1 MNADGPCILVTVAE
15 TRGSTPREVGARM
28 LVWKDRMAE
37 TIGGGRLE
45 LSAIHEARRLLGA
58 AATETASEI
67 VVTLGPDVGQ
77 CCGGQVRL
85 RFERTTASAVG
96 HWQDASPL
104 RPLYLFGAG
113 HVGKAVV
120 RALAELPFAVAWVD
134 SRADMFPADLPAN
147 VTRRL
152 CHDPADEVAAA
163 PADAFFLVMTHS
175 HPLDLEIC
183 AAILR
188 RGDSAWLGLIGS
200 ETKRA
205 RFAGRL
211 RAIGHSAEAVA
222 RIACPIG
229 VPGIRSKQ
237 PAAIAASVAAQLLI
251 LAERRQ
257 AQGVVQW
264 RHATN

>member
-1 MNADGPCILVTVAE
+1 MTVDDPCIVVTVAE
-15 TRGSTPREVGARM
+15 TRGSTPREAGAHM
-28 LVWKDRMAE
+28 LVWQDRTAD

-45 LSAIHEARRLLGA
+45 LSAIREARRLLA
-58 AATETASEI
+58 AATDAPSEI

-85 RFERTTASAVG
+85 RFERLGASF
-96 HWQDASPL
+96 HRLEASP
-104 RPLYLFGAG
+104 RHQLYLFGAG

-120 RALAELPFAVAWVD
+120 RALAELPFAVAWID
-134 SRADMFPADLPAN
+134 GRAGMFPADLPAN
-147 VTRRL
+147 VAKRL
-152 CHDPADEVAAA
+152 SDDPAREVAAA

-183 AAILR
+183 AQVLW
-188 RGDSAWLGLIGS
+188 RGDFAWLGLIGS

-211 RAIGHSAEAVA
+211 RAIGLPAHALA
-222 RIACPIG
+222 RLTCPIG
-229 VPGIRSKQ
+229 VSGIRSKQ

-251 LAERRQ
+251 IAEQRRDKGE
-257 AQGVVQW
+257 AQW
-264 RHATN
+264 RRATS